1 MDRARQYL
9 GLARK
14 AGLLTVGEERCG
26 AAAAAGKAR
35 LMLMA
40 ADASPNAVKRAEGFL
55 AGRRAPLRTLPF
67 PKAELSQLLG
77 KQGCSMVCFT
87 DLALAERFAS
97 AMAEELPEWLPTAEL
112 LSQRQEKA
120 RRRKSA
126 PRKHSGG
133 NRRMKDG
140 N

>member
-14 AGLLTVGEERCG
+14 AGLLTVGEESCG
-26 AAAAAGKAR
+26 SAAAAGKAR
-35 LMLMA
+35 LFLLA
-40 ADASPNAVKRAEGFL
+40 ADASPNAVQRAQRFM
-55 AGRRAPLRTLPF
+55 AGRRAPVCTLPF
-67 PKAELSQLLG
+67 PKEELSRLLG
-77 KQGCSMVCFT
+77 KQGCSMLCFT
-87 DLALAERFAS
+87 DLALAERFA
-97 AMAEELPEWLPTAEL
+97 AALAEDLPEWRSTAEL

-120 RRRKSA
+120 RRRKAA
-126 PRKHSGG
+126 PRKHSSA